1 MVDFYFRHE
10 TTNMDNN
17 CISTFGPACIQA
29 KKSLAAAPTVELET
43 GACFQQPIVIQ

>member
-1 MVDFYFRHE
+1 MRITILLLDLNPTF
-10 TTNMDNN
+10 NN

-43 GACFQQPIVIQ
+43 EACF